1 MIVRGNEDPVGTH
14 SFDGSAG
21 VVRRSDSVETG
32 NPAQRQ
38 IVFGIKD
45 IDTRISAFRKVVP
58 RPRLIHPANVKSE
71 WIARYED
78 RTDKFDG
85 LVLVVPGTHAS
96 ATVFGSMIRFL
107 TRACAHSQSQC

>member
-21 VVRRSDSVETG
+21 VVRRSDYVETG
-32 NPAQRQ
+32 NPAQKQ

-85 LVLVVPGTHAS
+85 LVLIICRTRVSAMALGT
-96 ATVFGSMIRFL
+96 MIRFL